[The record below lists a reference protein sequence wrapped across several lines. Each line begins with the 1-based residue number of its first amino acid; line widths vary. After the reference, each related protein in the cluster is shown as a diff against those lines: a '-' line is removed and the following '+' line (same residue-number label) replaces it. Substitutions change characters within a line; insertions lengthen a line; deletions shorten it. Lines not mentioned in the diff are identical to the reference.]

1 MKRISKSA
9 TILALLLAAA
19 IITPSAFGDPNSG
32 SNSSVTGANG
42 PSDTL
47 ANGVPTGTT
56 TTGSTPPSP
65 KIVAAPNS
73 PAAASSGAVVSSP
86 TGVYKGTGSSPQ
98 NQATG
103 DANGSGGASK
113 P

>member
-1 MKRISKSA
+1 MKRNSR
-9 TILALLLAAA
+9 ILVGLAAFV
-19 IITPSAFGDPNSG
+19 ISAAAFTQISYGDPNGG
-32 SNSSVTGANG
+32 SVNG
-42 PSDTL
+42 PSDTV
-47 ANGVPTGTT
+47 ANGVPTGKT

-65 KIVAAPNS
+65 NIVVAPTS
-73 PAAASSGAVVSSP
+73 PAAASSGAVVTSP

-103 DANGSGGASK
+103 DANSGSSPSK